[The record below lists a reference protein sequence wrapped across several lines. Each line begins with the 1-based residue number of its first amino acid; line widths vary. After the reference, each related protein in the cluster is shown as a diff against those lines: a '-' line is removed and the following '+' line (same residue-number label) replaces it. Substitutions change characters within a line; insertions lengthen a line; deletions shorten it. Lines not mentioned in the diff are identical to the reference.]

1 MAVCIEIA
9 YIIVLMITFVQKKK
23 KKILGVYSHLKF
35 IYIHPMQLN
44 V

>member
-9 YIIVLMITFVQKKK
+9 YIIVLMITFVQKK